1 VAFVNARQLPVVFG
15 SGLLLKFFVGD
26 LLRQLFFELLWGQT
40 GLLIISEYSLFVIH
54 HSLLS
59 ILFAAGEKK
68 IPASATWQG
77 DRMKF
82 RRELIQEKAMAETM
96 RDDKGTIKFSNC
108 QYLFVVF
115 LKKA

>member
-1 VAFVNARQLPVVFG
+1 MPATRRGFGKLCSVTVFEWVNDASCILYRIALRTNEGVNNFRVFT
-15 SGLLLKFFVGD
+15 SSF
-26 LLRQLFFELLWGQT
+26 
-40 GLLIISEYSLFVIH
+40 SIH
-54 HSLLS
+54 LLS
-59 ILFAAGEKK
+59 KK

-96 RDDKGTIKFSNC
+96 RDDKGTTKFNNC
-108 QYLFVVF
+108 QYLSVVF